1 MRIQKISMEGG
12 PDSRVDLLARIVAWT
27 LLIFA
32 ITLTPLISAFGDLNQ
47 GLECSEQNDEDDLFY
62 GLCNSIDSGRNLVI
76 IQVLILFSGSYLLF
90 GFSRDEEENPS
101 PASPDE
107 SDFSTHRDY
116 GEPPF

>member
-1 MRIQKISMEGG
+1 MEGG